1 MGLAA
6 PPPHSAS
13 FNRLKFSKFKFQKHI
28 RLFFFVDSPLYAC
41 VGQFH
46 QITTAASASHKPE
59 ELAQGN
65 DVDTLWKVVLNQQGT
80 HVDTSTYV
88 CLLQACNNTKALS
101 QVQAHMFRTG
111 FHKNNI
117 LETKL
122 VSMYGMLGS
131 VENARLVFDK
141 MYKGNIVLWNAMLR
155 EYSRNGFCEEAL
167 TLYYQLQ
174 VTGVHPD
181 RFTFLCVLK
190 ACSSIAALQEGKKI
204 HIHVIRNGFD
214 LDVFVETA
222 FIDMYVKCGS
232 LDFARKLFD
241 EMSQR
246 DGVSWN
252 AMISGYA
259 QNGYANEALALFHQ
273 MQLAG
278 VTPDTVTMGS
288 ILQSCAHLGALHE
301 GKLIHAYIIRS
312 GLESG
317 TSVGNSLVA
326 MYAKCGSTDIAQK
339 LFDKMSERNVVSWNA
354 MIIGYAQNG
363 HANEALILFE
373 RMRLTD
379 DMPDSRTMV
388 SVLQACANLG
398 ALQQGKWIHDYIIQR
413 GFESNVYVVNSLVAM
428 YGKCGSIVNA
438 RKLFDKMSKRS
449 VASWNAMIAGYA
461 QNGPAEEAL
470 TLFSQLQ
477 LTGTKPNL
485 VSVVSVLSACCHL
498 VALQQGMWIH
508 GYMIRNGFDLDDV
521 MGTALIDMYAKC
533 GRLETACQLFD
544 KMSKRDVLT
553 DLAPSP
559 VTMVSVVQACAHL
572 AALQQAKWIHGCVIR
587 RGFELDDVVGTALV
601 DMYAKCGSIE
611 IAQQLFNKMSK
622 RNVVSWSAMITA
634 YAQSGHA
641 NEALVCFNQMQL
653 AGMKPNLVTMVS
665 VLPACAYLASL
676 QQGRWIHGHIIRSG
690 FESDVVV
697 MTALI
702 DMYAKCGS
710 IDVARKL
717 FDNMPE
723 KNVVSWNTMI
733 AGYGTHG
740 HGEDAIAIFTEM
752 LQTGI
757 KPNDI
762 SLLSVLSACSH
773 AGLVDEGWHYF
784 DCMIRD
790 YCITPRMEHYACMV
804 DLLGRAGHL
813 NEAQDFIKNMPL
825 EPGASVWGALLN
837 ACRMH
842 CNIKLAGRWDCVA
855 KVRATMKDKGLKKT
869 PGWSLI
875 EMEAEYLPITNMM
888 WKRRMD
894 CVPAGNIG
902 DSEQSKKE
910 T

>member
-1 MGLAA
+1 MVRLLT
-6 PPPHSAS
+6 AS
-13 FNRLKFSKFKFQKHI
+13 KFSKFKFQKHI
-28 RLFFFVDSPLYAC
+28 RLFCVDSPLNAC

-46 QITTAASASHKPE
+46 HITITTASTSHKPE
-59 ELAQGN
+59 EIAQRN
-65 DVDTLWKVVLNQQGT
+65 DVDTLLKVVLNQQGT
-80 HVDTSTYV
+80 HIDTSTYI

-141 MYKGNIVLWNAMLR
+141 MSKANIVLWNAMLR

-167 TLYYQLQ
+167 TLYYQMQ
-174 VTGVHPD
+174 VTCVHPD
-181 RFTFLCVLK
+181 RITFLCVLK

-204 HIHVIRNGFD
+204 HIHVLRTGFD

-222 FIDMYVKCGS
+222 LIDMYVKCGS
-232 LDFARKLFD
+232 LEFARKLFD

-246 DGVSWN
+246 DAVSWN

-259 QNGYANEALALFHQ
+259 QNGHANEALTLFHQ
-273 MQLAG
+273 MLLAG

-312 GLESG
+312 GLELG

-326 MYAKCGSTDIAQK
+326 MYAKCGSTDIARQ
-339 LFDKMSERNVVSWNA
+339 LFDKMSKRNVVSWNA

-363 HANEALILFE
+363 HANEALILFDQ
-373 RMRLTD
+373 MRLTD
-379 DMPDSRTMV
+379 EMPDSGTMV

-398 ALQQGKWIHDYIIQR
+398 VLQQGKWIHDYIIQR
-413 GFESNVYVVNSLVAM
+413 GFESNVYVVNSLVSM
-428 YGKCGSIVNA
+428 YAKCGSIENA
-438 RKLFDKMSKRS
+438 RRLFDKMSKRS
-449 VASWNAMIAGYA
+449 VVSWNAMIAGYC

-470 TLFSQLQ
+470 TLFNQMQLAD
-477 LTGTKPNL
+477 TKPNL
-485 VSVVSVLSACCHL
+485 VSMVSVLSACCHL
-498 VALQQGMWIH
+498 VSLQQGMWIH

-544 KMSKRDVLT
+544 KMSKRDVVSWSALIAGYAQHGHANEALILFNQMQLT

-634 YAQSGHA
+634 YALNGHA
-641 NEALVCFNQMQL
+641 NEALACFNQMQL

-676 QQGRWIHGHIIRSG
+676 QQ
-690 FESDVVV
+690 V
-697 MTALI
+697 MQAWW
-702 DMYAKCGS
+702 M
-710 IDVARKL
+710 
-717 FDNMPE
+717 
-723 KNVVSWNTMI
+723 
-733 AGYGTHG
+733 
-740 HGEDAIAIFTEM
+740 
-752 LQTGI
+752 
-757 KPNDI
+757 
-762 SLLSVLSACSH
+762 
-773 AGLVDEGWHYF
+773 
-784 DCMIRD
+784 
-790 YCITPRMEHYACMV
+790 
-804 DLLGRAGHL
+804 RAG
-813 NEAQDFIKNMPL
+813 
-825 EPGASVWGALLN
+825 
-837 ACRMH
+837 
-842 CNIKLAGRWDCVA
+842 
-855 KVRATMKDKGLKKT
+855 TT
-869 PGWSLI
+869 LI
-875 EMEAEYLPITNMM
+875 A
-888 WKRRMD
+888 
-894 CVPAGNIG
+894 
-902 DSEQSKKE
+902 
-910 T
+910 